1 MLGFGTGAT
10 TGTVVGGVVY
20 TVNGAAAGSGVSR
33 LTEKLDIHNQSGNAV
48 TLQLAGL
55 GFKPTQAA
63 LEVPDLSGLD
73 LQGTTMVFFYGNAQT
88 DSFTTPPFAPV
99 MVLPAVSFSGFNP
112 LFNQNLGLPAGAR
125 MTMVT
130 ELKVA
135 PAPILLVPI
144 WLWIV
149 LLSVAALSVWALRRR
164 KRPT

>member
-1 MLGFGTGAT
+1 MVTMPQAQALEPSFNDASCSALRQPARCWASAPAPRRAPWS
-10 TGTVVGGVVY
+10 GGVVY

-88 DSFTTPPFAPV
+88 DSFTTPPYAPV

-130 ELKVA
+130 EL
-135 PAPILLVPI
+135 
-144 WLWIV
+144 
-149 LLSVAALSVWALRRR
+149 
-164 KRPT
+164 